1 MRIRSSARRPF
12 LALALA
18 SGLVLSFA
26 GTAQAREVVRATDN
40 QFRPARVTVSVGEKV
55 LWRNTG
61 NNPHTVTA
69 YGGNWRKNVPLAP
82 GDRTSKTFAEA
93 GVYKYRCTIH
103 SILDAGQCNGM
114 CGRVTVG

>member
-40 QFRPARVTVSVGEKV
+40 QFRPARVAVSVGEKV
-55 LWRNTG
+55 IWRNTG

-69 YGGNWRKNVPLAP
+69 YGGNWRKDETISP
-82 GDRTSKTFAEA
+82 GNERPTFNQA
-93 GVYKYRCTIH
+93 GRYKYFCQIH
-103 SILDAGQCNGM
+103 GSVDGGQCSGM

>member
-26 GTAQAREVVRATDN
+26 GTAHAREIVRATDN
-40 QFRPARVTVSVGEKV
+40 QFRPARVAVSVGEKV
-55 LWRNTG
+55 IWRNTG

-69 YGGNWRKNVPLAP
+69 YGGNWRKNEPLAP
-82 GDRTSKTFAEA
+82 GERTSRTFTLA
-93 GVYKYRCTIH
+93 GIYKYRCTIH
-103 SILDAGQCNGM
+103 SSLDGGQCTGM
-114 CGRVTVG
+114 CAKVTVG